1 LRAESGWGV
10 SEIKKRL
17 GIIVFLLFCCILVM
31 PVNAFRPPVA
41 PWMSLEV
48 HTPGNNVCVRPGDF
62 ISYVVRFEPSSRY
75 YDEEINFSW
84 WELILR
90 TSGEYLEYLG
100 SYSWNQGCGH
110 LIEGP
115 YWMDCE
121 EAEHPEG
128 PPGWEPENSY
138 YPYQSDYIVKDSTP
152 PGAHIIA
159 NLFGR
164 YLFSDN
170 GIHEEKNFYSS
181 NKLTAPEFPSPF
193 LPISAIFGFLGAV
206 LLIQRTREQ

>member
-1 LRAESGWGV
+1 M
-10 SEIKKRL
+10 KKRL

-48 HTPGNNVCVRPGDF
+48 HTPGNNVCVRPGDV
-62 ISYVVRFEPSSRY
+62 ITYVVKFGPSSRY
-75 YDEEINFSW
+75 YDDEEINFSW
-84 WELILR
+84 WELILN

-100 SYSWNQGCGH
+100 SYGWGQGCGH
-110 LIEGP
+110 LIDGGD
-115 YWMDCE
+115 YLDCE
-121 EAEHPEG
+121 EAEYSDNNPQPED
-128 PPGWEPENSY
+128 
-138 YPYQSDYIVKDSTP
+138 YPYTSDYIVKESTP

-193 LPISAIFGFLGAV
+193 LPIGAIIGFLGAV